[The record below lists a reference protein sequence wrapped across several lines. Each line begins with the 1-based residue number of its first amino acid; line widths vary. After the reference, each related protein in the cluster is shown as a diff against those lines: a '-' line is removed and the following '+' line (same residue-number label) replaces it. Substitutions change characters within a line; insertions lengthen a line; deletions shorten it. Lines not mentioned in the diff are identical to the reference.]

1 MAILLE
7 IHYDKRLGLPGYSSH
22 DFGVSLKT
30 EVTDLDQIRQES
42 ERAYQILQKSVDSQ
56 IIHRGYVPEQVNNS
70 GVTNQEE
77 KDNTS
82 EGIGKND
89 NNTEKWNWTV
99 PQKDLIHN
107 VLGRTI
113 TYNTWSTEKKKFI
126 F

>member
-22 DFGVSLKT
+22 DFGVFLNT
-30 EVTDLDQIRQES
+30 EVTDLDQIKRES
-42 ERAYQILQKSVDSQ
+42 EKAYQILQKSVDSQ
-56 IIHRGYVPEQVNNS
+56 IIHRGYVHDQVNNS

-82 EGIGKND
+82 EGRSKND

-99 PQKDLIHN
+99 RQKDLIHN